1 MVFIDLEKDY
11 DKVSRNV
18 MWRALQKNKVS
29 TKYICLIKDM
39 YDNVVIRVRT
49 SDGDTNGFPINIGI
63 HQ

>member
-18 MWRALQKNKVS
+18 MWRDLQKNKVS